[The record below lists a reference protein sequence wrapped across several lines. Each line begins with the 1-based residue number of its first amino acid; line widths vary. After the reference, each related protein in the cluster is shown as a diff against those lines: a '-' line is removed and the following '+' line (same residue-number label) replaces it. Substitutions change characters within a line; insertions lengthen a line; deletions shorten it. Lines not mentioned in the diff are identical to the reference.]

1 VEKKMRLNDKVT
13 INAPIKK
20 TWEFMTN
27 ANEVARCAPGVES
40 VEEIEKD
47 KKYKAVASVGFG
59 GIKVKFNADIEFA
72 DLQKPNS
79 GKIIAHGTAPGSA
92 ADVTVEMKLAENGP
106 DVTEFEWIADVT
118 VMGTIA
124 ALANRM
130 MGSVTKKL
138 AGEFFKNVK
147 EKVEA

>member
-1 VEKKMRLNDKVT
+1 MKLSDTVT
-13 INAPIKK
+13 INVPIEK

-27 ANEVARCAPGVES
+27 ADEVARCAPGVES

-47 KKYKAVASVGFG
+47 NKYKAVASVGFG
-59 GIKVKFNADIEFA
+59 NIKIKFTADIEFA
-72 DLQKPNS
+72 DLQEPNF

-92 ADVTVEMKLAENGP
+92 ADIMVEMNFAEVDPNA
-106 DVTEFEWIADVT
+106 TAFTWTADVT

-138 AGEFFKNVK
+138 AAEFFNNVK
-147 EKVEA
+147 TKLEN

>member
-1 VEKKMRLNDKVT
+1 MKLNDKVT
-13 INAPIKK
+13 IDAPIQK

-27 ANEVARCAPGVES
+27 ADEVARCAPGVES

-59 GIKVKFNADIEFA
+59 GIKVKFTADIEFA
-72 DLQKPNS
+72 DLQEPNY

-92 ADVTVEMKLAENGP
+92 ADVTVEMKFAENGP
-106 DVTEFEWIADVT
+106 DVTEFEWAADVT

-147 EKVEA
+147 QKVEA

>member
-1 VEKKMRLNDKVT
+1 MRLSDTVT
-13 INAPIKK
+13 INAPIEK

-27 ANEVARCAPGVES
+27 ADEVARCAPGVES

-47 KKYKAVASVGFG
+47 QKYKAIASVGFG
-59 GIKVKFNADIEFA
+59 GVKVKFTADIEFA
-72 DLQKPNS
+72 ELQEPNF
-79 GKIIAHGTAPGSA
+79 GKIVAHGTAPGSA
-92 ADVTVEMKLAENGP
+92 ADVTVEMNFSEEDPNTTKFSW
-106 DVTEFEWIADVT
+106 VADVA

-138 AGEFFKNVK
+138 AGEFFNNVK
-147 EKVEA
+147 NKIEN